1 MVSSQTSIPVLECS
15 NLSYSIGRK
24 SVLKNVSFSVFPNEV
39 LFVRGMNGSGK
50 TTLLKSILQHDKF
63 KDRIK
68 FPSSR
73 SPKLSYLGHD
83 LGLYTTLSLE
93 ENLEYF
99 RGIAGDCRPEDQIIS
114 WLKDFRLWQRRK
126 DPVSSFSRG
135 MKQKAA
141 LVRALLPNVDLY
153 LLDEPLTA
161 LDSEGE
167 TKARSVLENVLDSSS
182 IIMVTHDLNF
192 NLKAKSRLLELGENS
207 K

>member
-15 NLSYSIGRK
+15 GLSYSIGRK

-68 FPSSR
+68 FPSF

-99 RGIAGDCRPEDQIIS
+99 RGIAGDCRPEDQIVS

-167 TKARSVLENVLDSSS
+167 SKARAVLENVLDTSS
-182 IIMVTHDLNF
+182 IIMVTHDPNFSLN
-192 NLKAKSRLLELGENS
+192 AKFRLLELGENS

>member
-1 MVSSQTSIPVLECS
+1 M
-15 NLSYSIGRK
+15 
-24 SVLKNVSFSVFPNEV
+24 
-39 LFVRGMNGSGK
+39 
-50 TTLLKSILQHDKF
+50 
-63 KDRIK
+63 
-68 FPSSR
+68 
-73 SPKLSYLGHD
+73 GHE

-99 RGIAGDCRPEDQIIS
+99 RGIAGDCRPEEQIVS

-126 DPVSSFSRG
+126 DPISSFSRG

-161 LDSEGE
+161 LDTEGAS
-167 TKARSVLENVLDSSS
+167 KAQIVLESVLQDSAL
-182 IIMVTHDLNF
+182 ILVTHDPSF
-192 NLKAKSRLLELGENS
+192 RLSAQTKVLELGEVS

>member
-1 MVSSQTSIPVLECS
+1 MECS
-15 NLSYSIGRK
+15 GLSYSIGRK
-24 SVLKNVSFSVFPNEV
+24 SVLKNVSFSVFRGEV

-50 TTLLKSILQHDKF
+50 TTLLKSVLQHDKY
-63 KDRIK
+63 KKEIR
-68 FPSSR
+68 FPSSPFPR
-73 SPKLSYLGHD
+73 LSYLGHE

-99 RGIAGDCRPEDQIIS
+99 RGIAGDCRPEDQVIS

-141 LVRALLPNVDLY
+141 LVRALLPNVELY
-153 LLDEPLTA
+153 LLDEPFTA
-161 LDSEGE
+161 LDTEGE
-167 TKARSVLENVLDSSS
+167 AKARLVLESVLPTSAIVL
-182 IIMVTHDLNF
+182 VTHDPDLQF
-192 NLKAKSRLLELGENS
+192 SAPSRILELGESS

>member
-1 MVSSQTSIPVLECS
+1 
-15 NLSYSIGRK
+15 
-24 SVLKNVSFSVFPNEV
+24 
-39 LFVRGMNGSGK
+39 MNGSGK

-63 KDRIK
+63 KDQIR
-68 FPSSR
+68 FPSSPQK
-73 SPKLSYLGHD
+73 PKLSYLGHD

-99 RGIAGDCRPEDQIIS
+99 RGIAGDCRPEEQIIT

-126 DPVSSFSRG
+126 DPVSSYSRG

-167 TKARSVLENVLDSSS
+167 ATAKSVLETVLSSS
-182 IIMVTHDLNF
+182 SMILVTHDRNFTLNS
-192 NLKAKSRLLELGENS
+192 KIKTLELGDNS

>member
-1 MVSSQTSIPVLECS
+1 MECS
-15 NLSYSIGRK
+15 GLSYSIGRK

-68 FPSSR
+68 FPSF

-99 RGIAGDCRPEDQIIS
+99 RGIAGDCRPEDQIVS

-167 TKARSVLENVLDSSS
+167 SKARAVLENVLDTSS
-182 IIMVTHDLNF
+182 IIMVTHDPNFSLN
-192 NLKAKSRLLELGENS
+192 AKFRLLELGENS

>member
-1 MVSSQTSIPVLECS
+1 MVSTQTSIPVLECS
-15 NLSYSIGRK
+15 GLSYSIGRK
-24 SVLKNVSFSVFPNEV
+24 SVLKNVSFSVFRGEV

-63 KDRIK
+63 KKEIR
-68 FPSSR
+68 FPASGTPR
-73 SPKLSYLGHD
+73 FSYLGHE

-99 RGIAGDCRPEDQIIS
+99 RGIAGDCRPEDQIES
-114 WLKDFRLWQRRK
+114 WLRDFRLWQRRK

-141 LVRALLPNVDLY
+141 LVRALLPNVGLY
-153 LLDEPLTA
+153 LLDEPFTA
-161 LDSEGE
+161 LDTEGE
-167 TKARSVLENVLDSSS
+167 IKAKLVLESVLQTSAL
-182 IIMVTHDLNF
+182 ILVTHDP
-192 NLKAKSRLLELGENS
+192 NLKLSAPSRILELGDPS

>member
-1 MVSSQTSIPVLECS
+1 MVQLQTSIPVLECS
-15 NLSYSIGRK
+15 GLSYSIGRK
-24 SVLKNVSFSVFPNEV
+24 SVLKNVSFAVFPGEV
-39 LFVRGMNGSGK
+39 LLVRGLNGSGK
-50 TTLLKSILQHDKF
+50 TTLLKAILHHDRY
-63 KDRIK
+63 KDKIR
-68 FPSSR
+68 FPENSSPR
-73 SPKLSYLGHD
+73 VSYLGHE

-99 RGIAGDCRPEDQIIS
+99 RGIAGNCRSEDQVNS

-161 LDSEGE
+161 LDTEGE
-167 TKARSVLENVLDSSS
+167 ENAKKVLESVVRDSALV
-182 IIMVTHDLNF
+182 MVTHDPSF
-192 NLKAKSRLLELGENS
+192 SIQAPTRVLELGENS